1 MVRPPG
7 RASQAEQLR
16 VATEKQLRPLRE
28 ELDAVQAGHGRRS
41 RSRAGRSESLG
52 RIRIYKAEWPAADGF
67 TCPWLLQAGQ
77 AELALALQ
85 DTARSAGL
93 AGEPSHGRAGHLDT
107 PQYVSLFFI
116 VSPYNI

>member
-1 MVRPPG
+1 MVSALSSLMVRPPG

-52 RIRIYKAEWPAADGF
+52 RIRIYKAEWPAAE
-67 TCPWLLQAGQ
+67 WLHVPVA
-77 AELALALQ
+77 AA
-85 DTARSAGL
+85 
-93 AGEPSHGRAGHLDT
+93 GRAGRAG
-107 PQYVSLFFI
+107 P
-116 VSPYNI
+116 SPAGHGAVGWARRRA